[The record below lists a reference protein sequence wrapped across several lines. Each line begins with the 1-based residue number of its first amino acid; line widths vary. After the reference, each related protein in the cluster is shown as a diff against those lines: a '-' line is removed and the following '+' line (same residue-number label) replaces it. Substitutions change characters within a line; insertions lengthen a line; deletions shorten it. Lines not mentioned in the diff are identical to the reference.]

1 MFFYQAYG
9 LNIHSQFF
17 LPELPQG
24 QNIGEERDIYIQKG
38 KIKLPTLETTTIQ
51 RQGKQAYFGGNTQEA
66 YLRWEGVTTFLA
78 KNGDTLIVN
87 PDSDNINPQLLS
99 LYILSEALGLILYQR
114 GFFLLHA
121 SAVKI
126 GEQVVIFAGP
136 PGAGK
141 STTAAAFAKYG
152 YTVLADDMVAI
163 KLDATGKAMVV
174 PGFPQIKIWPSTA
187 RGLDYNLSALP
198 TLFPGSPK
206 RVIRQT
212 ENFPVEP
219 FPLAHIFILG
229 EGENL
234 KITPME
240 GTEAFFNLTRFFPLP
255 SGILQGNARER
266 HLKKCI
272 QLLREVNI
280 CKLDNPKDFQTIKQ
294 VVSGVENKLNINQN
308 QHKVFA

>member
-1 MFFYQAYG
+1 MFFHQTYG
-9 LNIHSQFF
+9 LNIQSEFL
-17 LPELPQG
+17 LPELIKSDNQP
-24 QNIGEERDIYIQKG
+24 DIYIQKA
-38 KIKLPTLETTTIQ
+38 KVKLPTLETTTIQ
-51 RQGKQAYFGGNTQEA
+51 RQGKEAYFGGNTQEA

-87 PDSDNINPQLLS
+87 PDSDHINPQLLS

-141 STTAAAFAKYG
+141 STTAAAFAKCG

-198 TLFPGSPK
+198 TLFPGSRK
-206 RVIRQT
+206 RVIRQI
-212 ENFPVEP
+212 ENFPVKH
-219 FPLAHIFILG
+219 FPLTHMFILG

-255 SGILQGNARER
+255 SSILQGNARER
-266 HLKKCI
+266 HLQECI
-272 QLLREVNI
+272 QLLREVDI
-280 CKLDNPKDFQTIKQ
+280 WQLENPQNFQTIKQ
-294 VVSGVENKLNINQN
+294 VVNGVEKKLNINQN
-308 QHKVFA
+308 QHKVLA